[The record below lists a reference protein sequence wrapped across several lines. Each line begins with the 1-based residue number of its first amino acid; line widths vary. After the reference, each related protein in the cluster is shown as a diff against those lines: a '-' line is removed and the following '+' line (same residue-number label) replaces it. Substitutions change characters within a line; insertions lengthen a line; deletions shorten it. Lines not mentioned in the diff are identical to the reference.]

1 MIIAVNVI
9 GDNVGEGLGRAQTMA
24 VANVE
29 NGQIESW
36 QTYDVRWDLTH
47 DLPSGHGAQ
56 HTRITGFM
64 TEHDVDAVV
73 AGHVGP
79 PMVAVL
85 SQMRIGVLQ
94 EAEGDA
100 RQAVLDAAA
109 ILAEGRDAS

>member
-9 GDNVGEGLGRAQTMA
+9 GDDVSEGLGRAQTMA
-24 VANVE
+24 VADVE

-36 QTYDVRWDLTH
+36 QTYDVRWDLSH
-47 DLPSGHGAQ
+47 DLPSGHSA
-56 HTRITGFM
+56 HHARITDFM

-73 AGHVGP
+73 SGHVGP
-79 PMVAVL
+79 PMVMVL
-85 SQMRIGVLQ
+85 SQMGIGVLQ

-109 ILAEGRDAS
+109 ILAEGHDAS